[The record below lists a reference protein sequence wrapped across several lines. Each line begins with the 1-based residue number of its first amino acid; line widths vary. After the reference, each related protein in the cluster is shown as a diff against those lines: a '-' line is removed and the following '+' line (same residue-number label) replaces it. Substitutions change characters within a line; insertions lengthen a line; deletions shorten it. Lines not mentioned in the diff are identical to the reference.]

1 MAWPIMNSFNV
12 HMSMSIQDY
21 GHSIYTSVSYGMFPI
36 LINKTNTSSDM
47 ISISQPFQNVFNGSE
62 QVDKPIHLMLNSST

>member
-12 HMSMSIQDY
+12 CMTMSIQDY
-21 GHSIYTSVSYGMFPI
+21 GHSIYTSVGMFPI

-47 ISISQPFQNVFNGSE
+47 INISQPFENVF
-62 QVDKPIHLMLNSST
+62 K